1 MLRNESI
8 NKIIEM
14 ALEEDIQTGDI
25 TTNSIIGE
33 AQNATAF
40 MVAKESGII
49 AGLPISEKVFKKLDP
64 NLIWKPLVSEG
75 NKVKNGEVIVKISGK
90 YRALLTAERT
100 ALNFLQRMSGVATQ
114 TNTFVNEIGESKTKI
129 LDTRKTIPG
138 HRILDKYA
146 VKIGG
151 GENHRFGLYDLVMIK
166 DNHIKIAGSITNAVD
181 QVKEKL
187 NKKYKIEVEVTNIS
201 EVKEALNCDVDII
214 MLDNMTDEMMS
225 EAVSLIGTK
234 AKTEASGNMT
244 LERLKKTSEIGVDF
258 ISIGMLT
265 HSVKALDISMRIE

>member
-33 AQNATAF
+33 AQNATSF
-40 MVAKESGII
+40 MIAKESGII
-49 AGLPISEKVFKKLDP
+49 AGLPIAEKVFKKLDP
-64 NLIWKPLVSEG
+64 NLIWKPLVNDGSQI
-75 NKVKNGEVIVKISGK
+75 KTGEIIVKFSGK

-114 TNTFVNEIGESKTKI
+114 TNTFVNEIKNSKTKI

-166 DNHIKIAGSITNAVD
+166 DNHIKIAGSITNAVH
-181 QVKEKL
+181 QVRKKLIEKF
-187 NKKYKIEVEVTNIS
+187 KIEVEVTNIA
-201 EVKEALNCDVDII
+201 EVKEALNCHVDII

-234 AKTEASGNMT
+234 AKTEASGNMI